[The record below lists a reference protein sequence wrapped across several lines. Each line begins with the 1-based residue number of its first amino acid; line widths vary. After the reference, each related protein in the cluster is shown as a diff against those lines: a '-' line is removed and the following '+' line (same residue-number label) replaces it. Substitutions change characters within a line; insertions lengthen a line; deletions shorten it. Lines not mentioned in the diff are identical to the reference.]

1 MSKADQLNDA
11 RLQGMQYALNQIK
24 KIGIEEFEK
33 EMKWRSRVRIYFTIT
48 PQEIKK
54 ASDRMQGRIL
64 QIVRTMAMI
73 VLHDEFDFGKKRLFR
88 FNERYNKKVQA
99 LNEDYVTWQDY
110 DQVFE
115 EITGERLEMDWLP

>member
-24 KIGIEEFEK
+24 KIGTEEFEK
-33 EMKWRSRVRIYFTIT
+33 EMKWRSRVKIYFTIT

-64 QIVRTMAMI
+64 QI
-73 VLHDEFDFGKKRLFR
+73 
-88 FNERYNKKVQA
+88 ER
-99 LNEDYVTWQDY
+99 WQ
-110 DQVFE
+110 
-115 EITGERLEMDWLP
+115 I